1 MEAHVL
7 KQALGIDVA
16 KDSLSLC
23 LATLKPDLEKEFTT
37 IADVANDAAGFQKIA
52 DWLIKLNIRKEKLVV
67 VMEATGVY
75 HEALALQLH
84 QQGYTISVMQSG
96 RVKRYA
102 QSLDQRS
109 KTDALDSRM
118 LAMLGCERKL
128 TSWSPPDKT
137 FRQLKALSRE
147 RSFLLKEKNVEKN
160 RLHAIE
166 TAAYSNKKEVKRYAK
181 RLKLLQEQLLEI
193 EEEMQELVASDEKL
207 TQKMQYLESIP
218 GVSFLSAAT
227 VVGETCGFNE
237 ISSAKQLTSYA
248 GYDVVLKESGNFK
261 GSTKISKKGNKHI
274 RSILHMPSMT
284 AIWVNPSLKVFYQR
298 LRPKKAKPIVALVAV
313 QRKLLLLMYSLYQKN
328 QFYDPEFEQKKQ
340 QEPKPL
346 LHRIAEPGELTAS

>member
-1 MEAHVL
+1 MEADVL
-7 KQALGIDVA
+7 KHALGIDVA
-16 KDSLSLC
+16 KGTLAVC
-23 LATLKPDLEKEFTT
+23 LGTLGQDLEKEF
-37 IADVANDAAGFQKIA
+37 IAISDVANDSSGFHKITA
-52 DWLIKLNIRKEKLVV
+52 WLTKLGVNKEKLVV

-75 HEALALQLH
+75 HEALAGYLH
-84 QQGYTISVMQSG
+84 QKGYSVSVMQSG

-102 QSLDQRS
+102 QSLAQRS

-128 TSWSPPDKT
+128 TPWSPPEKT
-137 FRQLKALSRE
+137 LRQLKALSRE
-147 RSFLLKEKNVEKN
+147 RSFLLKERNVEKN

-166 TAAYSNKKEVKRYAK
+166 TAAYSNKKEVKRYTK
-181 RLKLLQEQLLEI
+181 RLKLLEEQLLEV
-193 EEEMQELVASDEKL
+193 EQEMRGLVATDEKL

-248 GYDVVLKESGNFK
+248 GYDVVLKESGTFR
-261 GSTKISKKGNKHI
+261 GSSKISKKGNKHI

-284 AIWVNPSLKVFYQR
+284 AIRVNPTLKVFYQR
-298 LRPKKAKPIVALVAV
+298 LKPNKVKPIVALVAV
-313 QRKLLLLMYSLYQKN
+313 QRKLLLLMYSLYKKNEFYTPLPQQK
-328 QFYDPEFEQKKQ
+328 
-340 QEPKPL
+340 
-346 LHRIAEPGELTAS
+346 TARTLSSCCPA

>member
-1 MEAHVL
+1 MEAYVL

-23 LATLKPDLEKEFTT
+23 LGTLKPDLEKEF
-37 IADVANDAAGFQKIA
+37 IVSKDVANNATGFQKIT
-52 DWLIKLNIRKEKLVV
+52 DWLGKLNIQKEKLVV

-75 HEALALQLH
+75 HEALAMYLH

-128 TSWSPPDKT
+128 TSWSAPDKT
-137 FRQLKALSRE
+137 LRQLKALSRE
-147 RSFLLKEKNVEKN
+147 RSCLLKEKNVEKN
-160 RLHAIE
+160 RLHAVE

-181 RLKLLQEQLLEI
+181 RLKLLEDQLAEI
-193 EEEMQELVASDEKL
+193 EQEMKELVAGDVTL
-207 TQKMQYLESIP
+207 AQKMEYLESIP

-227 VVGETCGFNE
+227 VVGETYGFNE
-237 ISSAKQLTSYA
+237 ITSAKQLTSYA
-248 GYDVVLKESGNFK
+248 GYDVVLKESGNFR

-274 RSILHMPSMT
+274 RSMLHMPSMT
-284 AIWVNPSLKVFYQR
+284 AVRVNLTLKQFYQR
-298 LRPKKAKPIVALVAV
+298 LKPNKAKPIVALVAV
-313 QRKLLLLMYSLYQKN
+313 QRKLVLLMYSLYKN
-328 QFYDPEFEQKKQ
+328 NKYYDAEFEQKSSKSKALAAQ
-340 QEPKPL
+340 DSTNCL
-346 LHRIAEPGELTAS
+346 LNAS

>member
-1 MEAHVL
+1 MKADVL
-7 KQALGIDVA
+7 KHALGIDVA
-16 KDSLSLC
+16 K
-23 LATLKPDLEKEFTT
+23 ATLAVCLGTLRQDLEKEFIS
-37 IADVANDAAGFQKIA
+37 IAEVANTSAGFQKIT
-52 DWLIKLNIRKEKLVV
+52 DWLTKLGVNKEKLVV
-67 VMEATGVY
+67 VLEATGVY
-75 HEALALQLH
+75 HEALAVYLH
-84 QQGYTISVMQSG
+84 QKGFAISVMQSG

-128 TSWSPPDKT
+128 TRWSPPDKT
-137 FRQLKALSRE
+137 LRQLKALSRE
-147 RSFLLKEKNVEKN
+147 RSSLLKQKNGEKN
-160 RLHAIE
+160 RLHAVE
-166 TAAYSNKKEVKRYAK
+166 TAAYSNKKEVKRYTR
-181 RLKLLQEQLLEI
+181 RLKMLEEQLLEV
-193 EEEMQELVASDEKL
+193 EQEMRELVATDEEL
-207 TQKMQYLESIP
+207 AQKMDYLESIP

-248 GYDVVLKESGNFK
+248 GYDVVLKESGNFR

-274 RSILHMPSMT
+274 RSMLHMPSMT
-284 AIWVNPSLKVFYQR
+284 AIRVNPTLKVFYQR

-328 QFYDPEFEQKKQ
+328 QYYNPEFEQKNSKNLS
-340 QEPKPL
+340 PCC
-346 LHRIAEPGELTAS
+346 IG

>member
-23 LATLKPDLEKEFTT
+23 LGTLKPDLEKEF
-37 IADVANDAAGFQKIA
+37 IAMGEVANDSSGFQKIS
-52 DWLIKLNIRKEKLVV
+52 DYLTKGNIQKQKLVV
-67 VMEATGVY
+67 VMEATGIY
-75 HEALALQLH
+75 HEALAVYLH
-84 QQGYTISVMQSG
+84 QQGFTISIMQSG

-102 QSLDQRS
+102 QSLEQRS

-128 TSWSPPDKT
+128 TNWSPPDKT

-160 RLHAIE
+160 RLHAVK
-166 TAAYSNKKEVKRYAK
+166 TAAYSNKKEVKRYAR
-181 RLKLLQEQLLEI
+181 RLKLLEKQLLEV
-193 EEEMQELVASDEKL
+193 EQEMRELVTGDEKL
-207 TQKMQYLESIP
+207 AQKMQYLESIP

-248 GYDVVLKESGNFK
+248 GYDVVLKQSGTFR

-284 AIWVNPSLKVFYQR
+284 AIRVNPTLKVFYQR
-298 LRPKKAKPIVALVAV
+298 LKPNKAKPIVALVAV
-313 QRKLLLLMYSLYQKN
+313 QRKLLLLMYSLYKKNEFYTPLPQQK
-328 QFYDPEFEQKKQ
+328 
-340 QEPKPL
+340 
-346 LHRIAEPGELTAS
+346 TARTSSPCCTG

>member
-1 MEAHVL
+1 MEADVL

-16 KDSLSLC
+16 KDTLAVCLGSLK
-23 LATLKPDLEKEFTT
+23 ADLEKAFTT
-37 IADVANDAAGFQKIA
+37 IGDVANDSSGFRKIT
-52 DWLIKLNIRKEKLVV
+52 DWLIKVGVEKEKLVV

-75 HEALALQLH
+75 HEALAVHLH
-84 QQGYTISVMQSG
+84 QQGYRVSVMQSG

-128 TSWSPPDKT
+128 TTWSPPDKT
-137 FRQLKALSRE
+137 LRQLKALSRE
-147 RSFLLKEKNVEKN
+147 RSSLLKQRNIENN
-160 RLHAIE
+160 RLHATV
-166 TAAYSNKKEVKRYAK
+166 TAAYSNKKEVKRYAR
-181 RLKLLQEQLLEI
+181 RLKLLEEQLKEV
-193 EEEMQELVASDEKL
+193 EQDMRELVATDGKL
-207 TQKMQYLESIP
+207 AQKMKYLESIP

-248 GYDVVLKESGNFK
+248 GYDVVLKESGNFR

-274 RSILHMPSMT
+274 RSMLHMPSMT
-284 AIWVNPSLKVFYQR
+284 AIRVNPTLKVFYQR
-298 LRPKKAKPIVALVAV
+298 LKPNKTKPIVALVAV
-313 QRKLLLLMYSLYQKN
+313 QRKLLLLMFSLYKKDEFYTPLPQQK
-328 QFYDPEFEQKKQ
+328 
-340 QEPKPL
+340 
-346 LHRIAEPGELTAS
+346 TARALSPCCAG

>member
-1 MEAHVL
+1 MEAPVL

-23 LATLKPDLEKEFTT
+23 LATLKPDLEKEFIIT
-37 IADVANDAAGFQKIA
+37 ADVTNNVLGFQKIT
-52 DWLIKLNIRKEKLVV
+52 DWLKKLNIQKEKLVV

-75 HEALALQLH
+75 HEALAVYLH
-84 QQGYTISVMQSG
+84 QQGFTISVMQSG

-137 FRQLKALSRE
+137 LRQLKALSRE

-160 RLHAIE
+160 RLHAVE
-166 TAAYSNKKEVKRYAK
+166 TAAYSNKNEVKRYK
-181 RLKLLQEQLLEI
+181 RRLKLLEEQLVEI
-193 EEEMQELVASDEKL
+193 EEEMRELVATDEKL
-207 TQKMQYLESIP
+207 CQKMQYLESIP

-248 GYDVVLKESGNFK
+248 GYDVVLKESGNFR
-261 GSTKISKKGNKHI
+261 GNTKISKKGNKHI
-274 RSILHMPSMT
+274 RSMLHMPSMT
-284 AIWVNPSLKVFYQR
+284 AIRVNPTLKAFYQR
-298 LRPKKAKPIVALVAV
+298 LKPNKAKPIVALVAV
-313 QRKLLLLMYSLYQKN
+313 QRKLLLLMYSLYKKN
-328 QFYDPEFEQKKQ
+328 EFYSPKPEQK
-340 QEPKPL
+340 
-346 LHRIAEPGELTAS
+346 TARTLSPCCTG

>member
-1 MEAHVL
+1 METPVL

-23 LATLKPDLEKEFTT
+23 LGTLKTDLEKEFIS
-37 IADVANDAAGFQKIA
+37 IAAVANDSSGFQKIT
-52 DWLIKLNIRKEKLVV
+52 DWLTKIKVQKDLLIV

-75 HEALALQLH
+75 HEALAVYLY
-84 QQGYTISVMQSG
+84 QQGFTVSIMQSG

-128 TSWSPPDKT
+128 TRWSPPDKT
-137 FRQLKALSRE
+137 LRQLKALSRE
-147 RSFLLKEKNVEKN
+147 RSFLLKERNVEKN
-160 RLHAIE
+160 RLHAVQ
-166 TAAYSNKKEVKRYAK
+166 TAAYSNKKEVKRYAR
-181 RLKLLQEQLLEI
+181 RLKLLEEQLLEV
-193 EEEMQELVASDEKL
+193 EKEMRELVADDEKL
-207 TQKMQYLESIP
+207 AQKMQYLESIP

-248 GYDVVLKESGNFK
+248 GYDVVLKESGNFR

-284 AIWVNPSLKVFYQR
+284 AIRVNPTLKVFYQR
-298 LRPKKAKPIVALVAV
+298 LKPKKVKPIVALVAV
-313 QRKLLLLMYSLYQKN
+313 QRKLLLLMYSLYKKN
-328 QFYDPEFEQKKQ
+328 EFYSPLPEQK
-340 QEPKPL
+340 
-346 LHRIAEPGELTAS
+346 TARALSPCCTG